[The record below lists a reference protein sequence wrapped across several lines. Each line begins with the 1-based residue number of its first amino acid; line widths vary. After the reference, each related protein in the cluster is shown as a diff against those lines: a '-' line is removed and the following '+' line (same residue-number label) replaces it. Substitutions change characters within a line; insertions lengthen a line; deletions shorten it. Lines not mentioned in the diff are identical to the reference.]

1 MPPSCI
7 LSPRRPSSSPR
18 PAFSMPPSAAP
29 AAPPLPPAMP
39 VEAPP
44 EVFRRCDNCQGQI
57 LTSNFELHEVHCLRN
72 RRRCE
77 ACNELLP
84 VGELESHRK
93 ERRGSM
99 PVLSEALRNGDA
111 ARVRAALDHDDTK
124 AALSWAN
131 EQGETLLHLA
141 VAAARDRWDMQEIVE
156 EIVRLGA
163 SVTCQDQVGWT
174 PLHAAA
180 RSSAAAAV
188 RCVPRWVRVIMGLA
202 ARLGAHWLPFESL
215 PCSTLV
221 NAGADVHAR
230 GGSFGSTA
238 LEVSVGEEVR
248 LALLAAGA
256 ALPGSLGS
264 SRSASRPGSGPGI
277 GGLVP
282 RPPSAPRDAAAGL
295 SDALEGACISGA
307 PRGHGQES
315 VTPRGGRASSSR
327 HAQRLRAVVMHGEGT
342 PPSR

>member
-7 LSPRRPSSSPR
+7 LSPRRSSSSPR

-29 AAPPLPPAMP
+29 AATPPPPAMP
-39 VEAPP
+39 AEAPP

-57 LTSNFELHEVHCLRN
+57 LASNFQLHEVHCLRN

-84 VGELESHRK
+84 VGELESHRE

-141 VAAARDRWDMQEIVE
+141 VAAARDRWDMQELVE

-163 SVTCQDQVGWT
+163 SVTCQDQGGWT

-188 RCVPRWVRVIMGLA
+188 
-202 ARLGAHWLPFESL
+202 
-215 PCSTLV
+215 STLV
-221 NAGADVHAR
+221 SAGADVHAR
-230 GGSFGSTA
+230 GGSIGSTA

-295 SDALEGACISGA
+295 SDALEGACISAA